1 MSLIGRFLSA
11 HEFRTEAY
19 RVSSIVVWTG
29 SLVVFLFYFLAFLQ
43 IQNSLYL
50 LSCNNITIFASVPNL
65 DTPWLE
71 RLQPLHY
78 GSNQ

>member
-11 HEFRTEAY
+11 HEFRTEAF

-43 IQNSLYL
+43 IQNSFPLY
-50 LSCNNITIFASVPNL
+50 IATILPYS
-65 DTPWLE
+65 
-71 RLQPLHY
+71 PLY
-78 GSNQ
+78 PT